1 MGNSNKP
8 FGKISKSGE
17 DNFACFLV
25 CKCSHPLIDL
35 AACQYTLQHKR
46 LSEGNE
52 TATEKALIEQRLE
65 KFKKYQQRVRSIID
79 GTNKKMPLTGVCFG
93 CNI

>member
-25 CKCSHPLIDL
+25 CKYYSPWLRL
-35 AACQYTLQHKR
+35 AGSQYTLLHKR

-52 TATEKALIEQRLE
+52 TAAEKVLLEQKLQ
-65 KFKKYQQRVRSIID
+65 KFKKYQQRVGSIVD